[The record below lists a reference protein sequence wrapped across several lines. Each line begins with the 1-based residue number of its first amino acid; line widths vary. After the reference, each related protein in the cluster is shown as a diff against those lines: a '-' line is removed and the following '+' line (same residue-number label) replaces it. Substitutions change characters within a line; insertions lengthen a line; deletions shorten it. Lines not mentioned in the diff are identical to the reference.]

1 MDEATRIKYEKVNMA
16 VQNISTRKKNL
27 QDILS
32 SFEAIL
38 NQTTNTE
45 VLAGLAAN
53 ELENKFNVLKRKF
66 EAYIATVTEFES
78 MITFAKNE
86 TQETEATIARA
97 ASDLAA

>member
-1 MDEATRIKYEKVNMA
+1 MDEATRIKYEKVAAA

-27 QDILS
+27 QDILTN
-32 SFEAIL
+32 FETIM

-45 VLAGLAAN
+45 VLAGFAAN
-53 ELENKFNVLKRKF
+53 ELENRFDVLKRKF
-66 EAYIATVTEFES
+66 ESYIATVNEFES
-78 MITFAKNE
+78 MITYAKNE